1 MTSSAQ
7 PHFKLSPRKVVL
19 AASLALSILLASNPA
34 SSLKTAWAQIKD
46 PEPVEEVGLA
56 AIPPRAGENGELKAA
71 PGEVVQTT
79 IKVRNISSQP
89 ITIHSTAQDFIIG
102 EDGETPV
109 PVEEQ
114 VNQRW
119 SLASWVTVSPE
130 YQDLAPNQV
139 GQLNVLVTV
148 PEDALPGGHY
158 AMVTH
163 QPSNGKLETAGETT
177 VQESAA
183 VINQRVGTLFYMTV
197 DGPINEE
204 AFIRDFQIPK
214 FTEFGPVPFSLTVD
228 NQSDIHI
235 RPRITVSITNI
246 LGQTVDTIQ
255 LEEKNVFPLSS
266 RSYSG
271 AWDRLWGI
279 GPYKATASMSF
290 GNTGQIVTT
299 HQMFWLFPITLLWVA
314 LVILLVAVV
323 LVIAVRR
330 HLHHRKAQDHERVEM
345 LEQRLAELEK
355 ERSER
360 DSK

>member
-1 MTSSAQ
+1 MTSTARPNLTTTRKKFVTVVGLTLATLLSLSA
-7 PHFKLSPRKVVL
+7 LTNV
-19 AASLALSILLASNPA
+19 
-34 SSLKTAWAQIKD
+34 KTSWAQIKD
-46 PEPVEEVGLA
+46 PEPVEQVGLA

-79 IKVRNISSQP
+79 IKVRNISDKAV
-89 ITIHSTAQDFIIG
+89 TIHSVAQDFIIG

-109 PVEEQ
+109 PVIDQ
-114 VNQRW
+114 VSQRW

-139 GQLNVLVTV
+139 GQLNVLVKV
-148 PEDALPGGHY
+148 PDDALPGGHY

-163 QPSNGKLETAGETT
+163 QPSNGKPETT
-177 VQESAA
+177 VEVTTQDSSAI
-183 VINQRVGTLFYMTV
+183 VNQKVGTLFYVMV

-214 FTEFGPVPFSLTVD
+214 FTEFGPVPFSLSID

-235 RPRITVSITNI
+235 RPRITVDISNI
-246 LGQTVDTIQ
+246 FGQTVDSIQ

-266 RSYSG
+266 RSYQG
-271 AWDRLWGI
+271 AWDRIWGI
-279 GPYKATASMSF
+279 GLYKATVSMSF
-290 GNTGQIVTT
+290 GNSGQVVTS

-314 LVILLVAVV
+314 LVIILVAIV
-323 LVIAVRR
+323 LTIAIRR
-330 HLHHRKAQDHERVEM
+330 HLQHRKTQDHQRVEM

-360 DSK
+360 NSK